1 MLKNNGFIFII
12 HFFVSNHK
20 DIKKRNSFLFVLKIK
35 SMIINS
41 FLIVFAFLQ
50 IRSPLCTM
58 NFKTGFRYPEMQRAY
73 SVAEASL
80 ALFLLQ

>member
-41 FLIVFAFLQ
+41 RLFMSVRKFFNCFCFSANSQ
-50 IRSPLCTM
+50 STM
-58 NFKTGFRYPEMQRAY
+58 HDEFQNRIPIPRNAACIFRG
-73 SVAEASL
+73 
-80 ALFLLQ
+80 

>member
-41 FLIVFAFLQ
+41 RLFMGVRKFFNCFCFSANSQ
-50 IRSPLCTM
+50 STM
-58 NFKTGFRYPEMQRAY
+58 HDEFQNRIPIPRNAACIFRG
-73 SVAEASL
+73 
-80 ALFLLQ
+80 